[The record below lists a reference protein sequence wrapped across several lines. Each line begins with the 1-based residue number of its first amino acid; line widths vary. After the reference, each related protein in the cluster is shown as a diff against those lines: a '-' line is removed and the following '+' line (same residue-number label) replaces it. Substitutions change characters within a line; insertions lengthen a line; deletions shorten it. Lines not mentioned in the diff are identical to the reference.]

1 MDGTTMKKSL
11 LILMRHA
18 KSDWPQNLRRDF
30 DRPLAPRG
38 EKDAP
43 RMGKWLQK
51 HGLVPDLVVSSPA
64 QRARA
69 TAELLVGKLHIRR
82 KRIVFD
88 DRIYEAG
95 LRQLLDVIA
104 SRGADS
110 DTLLLVGHN
119 PGLEELL
126 AHLASEPP
134 PRDGRGKL
142 MTTAAVAVLEFNG
155 AIGTRP
161 GSGRLQQ
168 LVRPRELKRAEP
180 PEDAA

>member
-1 MDGTTMKKSL
+1 MKKGL

-18 KSDWPQNLRRDF
+18 KSDWPENLRRDF
-30 DRPLAPRG
+30 DRPLAARG

-51 HGLVPDLVVSSPA
+51 HGLVPELVVCSPA

-69 TAELLVGKLHIRR
+69 TAELLAGKLHIRR
-82 KRIVFD
+82 KRIIFD

-95 LRQLLDVIA
+95 LRQLLDVVA
-104 SRGADS
+104 THAEGC

-126 AHLASEPP
+126 AHLAAEPP
-134 PRDGRGKL
+134 PRDARGKL

-155 AIGTRP
+155 AISTRP
-161 GSGRLQQ
+161 GSGRVQQ
-168 LVRPRELKRAEP
+168 LVRPRELRHVDPERA
-180 PEDAA
+180 D

>member
-1 MDGTTMKKSL
+1 MPVKKSL

-18 KSDWPQNLRRDF
+18 KSDWPENLRRDF
-30 DRPLAPRG
+30 DRPLAARG

-43 RMGKWLQK
+43 RMGKWLRK
-51 HGLVPDLVVSSPA
+51 NGLIPDLVVSSPA

-69 TAELLVGKLHIRR
+69 TAELVVEKLRIRR
-82 KRIVFD
+82 KRVIFD

-95 LRQLLDVIA
+95 LRQLLTVLA
-104 SRGADS
+104 AHAPGS

-119 PGLEELL
+119 PGLEELIT
-126 AHLASEPP
+126 HLASEAPP
-134 PRDGRGKL
+134 LDGRGKF

-155 AIGTRP
+155 AIGARP
-161 GSGRLQQ
+161 GSGRVQQ

-180 PEDAA
+180 EPESGI

>member
-1 MDGTTMKKSL
+1 MKKSL
-11 LILMRHA
+11 LLVMRHA
-18 KSDWPQNLRRDF
+18 KSGWPENLRRDF
-30 DRPLAPRG
+30 DRPLAERG
-38 EKDAP
+38 ERDAP
-43 RMGKWLQK
+43 RMGKWLHK
-51 HGLVPDLVVSSPA
+51 HGLLPDLVVSSPA

-69 TAELLVGKLHIRR
+69 TAELVVDRLHIRR

-95 LRQLLDVIA
+95 LRQLLDVVA
-104 SRGADS
+104 AHAAGS

-119 PGLEELL
+119 PGLEELIT
-126 AHLASEPP
+126 HLAAEPP

-142 MTTAAVAVLEFNG
+142 MTTAAVAVLEFKG

-180 PEDAA
+180 EGTA